1 MGENSRIIIGDYVK
15 IVIMGAG
22 AIGSLFGGLLA
33 KNGNDVNLIGRKPH
47 VDKINQEGLIIEEKS
62 GEHQIKVPATVDP
75 KTLEAP
81 ELIIITVKA
90 YDTEQAI
97 KDVQP
102 LFKSH
107 TYLMCF
113 QNGLGTEEI
122 AESIL
127 GKDHIIRGTT
137 SEGALFLEPGRI
149 RHTGPGDTVFGTPN
163 EEQDSFLSHLKDV
176 FEKAGF
182 KTSVSDDI
190 KRLVWEKI
198 FVNVAINPFGA
209 LTGLRN
215 GELLTIPQL
224 KESMKAAVIEGVQV
238 TEKLGLNIKRH
249 TPIEKAF
256 KVAKMTAM
264 NKNSMLQDIEKGKR
278 TEIDYINGA
287 LVKNGEKLGVS
298 CPINSVLTALV
309 KGLEKRNEIVS
320 LEVN

>member
-1 MGENSRIIIGDYVK
+1 MGENSRLIIGDSVK

-33 KNGNDVNLIGRKPH
+33 KKGNDVSLIGRKPH
-47 VDKINQEGLIIEEKS
+47 VDKINEEELIIEDVS
-62 GEHQIKVPATVDP
+62 GDLQIKIPATTNP

-81 ELIIITVKA
+81 DLIILTVKA
-90 YDTEQAI
+90 YDTEQAV

-107 TYLMCF
+107 TYLMCL
-113 QNGLGTEEI
+113 QNGLGTEDV
-122 AESIL
+122 AESTL
-127 GKDHIIRGTT
+127 GKERLIRGTT

-149 RHTGPGDTVFGTPN
+149 RHTGTGDTVVGYPN
-163 EEQDSFLSHLKDV
+163 QKQDSFLSQIREM
-176 FEKAGF
+176 FEEAGF
-182 KTSVSDDI
+182 KTAVSDEI
-190 KRLVWEKI
+190 KRLVWEKV

-224 KESMKAAVIEGVQV
+224 KESMKAAVLEGIQV
-238 TEKLGLNIKRH
+238 TEKLGLNINRQ

-256 KVAKMTAM
+256 KVAKMTAK

-278 TEIDYINGA
+278 TEIDFINGA
-287 LVKNGEKLGVS
+287 LVKSGEKLGVS
-298 CPINSVLTALV
+298 CPINTVLTALV
-309 KGLEKRNEIVS
+309 KGLEKRNEILS
-320 LEVN
+320 LEVD